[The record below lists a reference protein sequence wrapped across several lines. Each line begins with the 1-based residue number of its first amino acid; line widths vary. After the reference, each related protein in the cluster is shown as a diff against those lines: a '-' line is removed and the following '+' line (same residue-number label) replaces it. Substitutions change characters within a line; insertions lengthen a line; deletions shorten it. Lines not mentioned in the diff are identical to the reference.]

1 MKSNGPVRAA
11 TRFGALR
18 TGKVESKNP
27 RLTKSKRAR
36 LECGISQSQ
45 GRKHVILAPISARG
59 RASTSRA
66 HVQAAHKSYREPMK
80 FSKSLALIFGL
91 LLVAGAAV
99 PGA

>member
-1 MKSNGPVRAA
+1 M
-11 TRFGALR
+11 
-18 TGKVESKNP
+18 
-27 RLTKSKRAR
+27 
-36 LECGISQSQ
+36 
-45 GRKHVILAPISARG
+45 APISARG

>member
-1 MKSNGPVRAA
+1 MHGTDDQIAEIIDQVDIHVFLA
-11 TRFGALR
+11 TCQIETGLFLQLLARCDWLKRRHLFFFLVLKTGAR
-18 TGKVESKNP
+18 
-27 RLTKSKRAR
+27 
-36 LECGISQSQ
+36 
-45 GRKHVILAPISARG
+45 

-66 HVQAAHKSYREPMK
+66 REPTAHKSYGEPMK